1 MRVLFLLFAILPII
15 EIALLVQVGGLIGGW
30 NTIGLVIITAFVG
43 AYLVRREGFQTLQAA
58 QSKMQQHELPGKEM
72 VEGLL
77 LVIAG
82 VLLVTPGF
90 VTDIIGF
97 LFVVPG
103 SRHLLAAQLSKH
115 LKMRVVTP
123 GQFGQTGGFGQGP
136 SDPFGQRHQ
145 PDDGD
150 VFEGEYDDKT
160 QQDDPNKRLK

>member
-58 QSKMQQHELPGKEM
+58 QSKMQHNELPGKEM

-97 LFVVPG
+97 LFVIPG

-115 LKMRVVTP
+115 LKMRVVS
-123 GQFGQTGGFGQGP
+123 GAQFGQTGGFGQGP
-136 SDPFGQRHQ
+136 GHPFGPREPQ
-145 PDDGD
+145 DDGD
-150 VFEGEYDDKT
+150 VFEGEYNDKT
-160 QQDDPNKRLK
+160 HQDDPNKRLK

>member
-1 MRVLFLLFAILPII
+1 MRVLFLLFAVMPII
-15 EIALLVQVGGLIGGW
+15 EIALLIQVGGIIGGW
-30 NTIGLVIITAFVG
+30 NTVGVVIITAFVG
-43 AYLVRREGFQTLQAA
+43 AYLVRREGFQTLQSA
-58 QSKMQQHELPGKEM
+58 QSKMQRNELPGKEM
-72 VEGLL
+72 VEGLM

-97 LFVVPG
+97 LFVIPG

-115 LKMRVVTP
+115 MKMRVVT
-123 GQFGQTGGFGQGP
+123 QGGFGQAGGFHQ
-136 SDPFGQRHQ
+136 STNDPFRQRD
-145 PDDGD
+145 PSGNGD